1 MRYKCRSSTIGPNEF
16 RGCEV
21 EFSKN
26 KVIVN
31 YINMDGKNF
40 CNVYMGV
47 PVCLYD
53 VEEKKWF
60 DDDISMNV

>member
-53 VEEKKWF
+53 VEEKK
-60 DDDISMNV
+60 